1 MGSVGAWIRAWRGS
15 NFSVGDV
22 GGVGLKNFG
31 VSSVDGVSP
40 NILAWVT
47 WVKYLAWVVWVPL
60 NIGPGSKYGLV
71 KKTMR
76 FKCLAI

>member
-47 WVKYLAWVVWVPL
+47 WVPL
-60 NIGPGSKYGLV
+60 NIGPGSKNGVV